1 LYDISVKV
9 KIKIMAITFFKTP
22 KNKKFD
28 YRPIYYDAKKE
39 EMEKKYGK
47 TGKKSGEEGYE
58 DELRERMQ
66 ARWRRSS
73 ETRDSKSSNSRLIL
87 IIIGLA
93 IAVYY
98 LLLR

>member
-1 LYDISVKV
+1 
-9 KIKIMAITFFKTP
+9 MAITFFKTP
-22 KNKKFD
+22 KNKQFD

-39 EMEKKYGK
+39 EMEQKYGK
-47 TGKKSGEEGYE
+47 TGKKSGEAGYE
-58 DELRERMQ
+58 DELRGRMQ

-73 ETRDSKSSNSRLIL
+73 ATKDAKNSNNRLIL

-93 IAVYY
+93 VAVYY